1 MPSKKKGPE
10 PRLMPFPI
18 RLEPAL
24 RAKLQALADA
34 DRRTLSNYILKVLE
48 EHSGQA
54 PKPDRRR

>member
-1 MPSKKKGPE
+1 MPSKKKRPE
-10 PRLMPFPI
+10 RRLMPFPI

-24 RAKLQALADA
+24 RAKLQTLADA

-48 EHSGQA
+48 EHSQQA